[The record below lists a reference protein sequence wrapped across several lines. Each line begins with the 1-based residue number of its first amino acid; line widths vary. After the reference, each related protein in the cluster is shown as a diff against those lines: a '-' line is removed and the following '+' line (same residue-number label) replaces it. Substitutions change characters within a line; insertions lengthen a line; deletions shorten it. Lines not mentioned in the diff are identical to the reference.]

1 MTTAL
6 NYFRCISS
14 ILHAPA
20 LESDLVADGVSY
32 LLAALL
38 CNSLGDADGADAT
51 RLCAEDATGSAAFL
65 AVIEDHLRHLQTTK
79 TEAWNHSD
87 VESSF
92 RAWQT
97 HTFRKRRKGITHTNL
112 CGFAGPG
119 LACDHHH

>member
-20 LESDLVADGVSY
+20 LESDLVANSVSY
-32 LLAALL
+32 LFTALL
-38 CNSLGDADGADAT
+38 CHSLGDADGADAT

-79 TEAWNHSD
+79 TEAWNN
-87 VESSF
+87 SF
-92 RAWQT
+92 VYSKDT
-97 HTFRKRRKGITHTNL
+97 HTHTLRKSAKVLHTLTTSN
-112 CGFAGPG
+112 
-119 LACDHHH
+119 DHH